1 MRNVEERK
9 TEERKTEK
17 REAEERKTAEKEKRK
32 NRMMALNP
40 ITKLYLM
47 ILLAIVSVLFDWK
60 WAVGTVAVTIVFAKA
75 AGKLSEFLRMW
86 LKTIVLVSAFVFCMQ
101 ALFLPGTDI
110 WWRFWIFSVKG
121 EGVRR
126 AISLCSRILGAG
138 TAIVL
143 GIRLIDV
150 DDLVIS
156 LEHRGVSPAATYVI
170 RSTVNIIPQ
179 MNKKMIAIMDAQRSR
194 GVETESNLWVRAK
207 AFFPTVG
214 PLILNSIVSTEERAI
229 TLEARAFSAKVPKT
243 RLRQVADGL
252 ADRRLRTVF
261 VCLLVLAA
269 AGRVVLWIV

>member
-1 MRNVEERK
+1 MKVEEK
-9 TEERKTEK
+9 K
-17 REAEERKTAEKEKRK
+17 A
-32 NRMMALNP
+32 NRIMALNP

-47 ILLAIVSVLFDWK
+47 ALLAVVSVLFDWR
-60 WAVGTVAVTIVFAKA
+60 WAVGTVAVTIVLSAA
-75 AGKLSEFLRMW
+75 AGIFWKFLQMW
-86 LKTIVLVSAFVFCMQ
+86 LKTIVLVSIFVFCMQ
-101 ALFLPGTDI
+101 ALFLPGTEV
-110 WWRFWIFSVKG
+110 WWKFWIFSVKG

-126 AISLCSRILGAG
+126 AISLCSRILGVG

-143 GIRLIDV
+143 GIRLISI

-179 MNKKMIAIMDAQRSR
+179 MNKKMTAIMDAQRSR

-243 RLRQVADGL
+243 RLRQVEDSQVDG
-252 ADRRLRTVF
+252 RLRMVF
-261 VCLLVLAA
+261 VCLLILAA
-269 AGRVVLWIV
+269 AGRIVLWIV